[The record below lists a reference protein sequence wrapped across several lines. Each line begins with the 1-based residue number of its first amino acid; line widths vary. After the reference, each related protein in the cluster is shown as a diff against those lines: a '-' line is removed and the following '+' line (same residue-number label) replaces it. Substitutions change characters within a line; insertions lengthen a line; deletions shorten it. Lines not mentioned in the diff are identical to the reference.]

1 MHLLFDLVIL
11 FAELCTA
18 YVQVRAHTYVE
29 RFDVL
34 LYMGKETLEK
44 MQRPSVK
51 SLGKTDVF
59 HVNILPTQEKH
70 ALSANMHRIGHV
82 LEKKCG

>member
-1 MHLLFDLVIL
+1 MIL

-18 YVQVRAHTYVE
+18 YVQVRAHMYVE

-44 MQRPSVK
+44 MQRLLVK

-59 HVNILPTQEKH
+59 HVNILPPQEKH
-70 ALSANMHRIGHV
+70 ASSANVHRIGHLGGWRRNV
-82 LEKKCG
+82 GDCYL